1 MGCSI
6 TFILKVGV
14 EESIVKAPRITD
26 QLFKYNLTFCVV
38 CVFILQTGEWFVEID
53 PSTSTL
59 RKNLKEHRYIKT
71 VNLGKSIFMFH

>member
-26 QLFKYNLTFCVV
+26 QLFKYNLTFCV
-38 CVFILQTGEWFVEID
+38 FILQTGEWSVEID

>member
-6 TFILKVGV
+6 TFILKVGA

-38 CVFILQTGEWFVEID
+38 CVFTLQTGEFD
-53 PSTSTL
+53 PSTSTW
-59 RKNLKEHRYIKT
+59 RKNFKEHRYIKT
-71 VNLGKSIFMFH
+71 VNLGKSIFMVH